1 MKTKELKFLANV
13 NIEKPI
19 IDFLIEMG
27 FDVKWV
33 TDIDK
38 QMSDTCVFEIA
49 NREQRIV
56 LTNDKDFGE
65 IAFLQKKI
73 SYGILLLRIKG
84 QSSSEKITVLK
95 NILEK
100 YYDKISN
107 HFTVVTKEKIRIIPL
122 EVTY

>member
-33 TDIDK
+33 ADIDK

-56 LTNDKDFGE
+56 LTNDKDFGA
-65 IAFLQKKI
+65 IAFLQKKLWHI
-73 SYGILLLRIKG
+73 TSSNKRTKFLRKNNGIKKYIG
-84 QSSSEKITVLK
+84 KIL
-95 NILEK
+95 
-100 YYDKISN
+100 
-107 HFTVVTKEKIRIIPL
+107 
-122 EVTY
+122 